1 MNENKI
7 ELQNL
12 IVRAIERFCGQEGI
26 PMERRIQAFRPME
39 FIMQMSE
46 YDRDACLDIRKEVT
60 RLVGEWIHKEY
71 ESDPELA
78 REWKHS
84 TFGNLPELELGA
96 FIEQTYKEYSVE
108 MERVREMYEKRGGE
122 KKIK

>member
-39 FIMQMSE
+39 FIMHMPE
-46 YDRDACLDIRKEVT
+46 YDRDVCLDIRKEVT

-78 REWKHS
+78 REWKRT
-84 TFGNLPELELGA
+84 TFGSLPELELSE
-96 FIEQTYKEYSVE
+96 FIEQTYKAYSEE
-108 MERVREMYEKRGGE
+108 MGRVRGMYEERGIRKR
-122 KKIK
+122 